1 MILVVDV
8 GNTQTV
14 IGLVED
20 GALAGHWRVSTDA
33 TLTADEV
40 RVKIGGLLALD
51 GQGWPDVE
59 RVVVSSVVPSLTSA
73 YTELALRATGVPP
86 LVVGPGIKTGLP
98 IAYDNPHE
106 IGADRI
112 VNAVAAVASF
122 GSPVI
127 VVDFGTATTLD
138 VVDSSG
144 AYIGGAI
151 APGVE
156 TGAEALFRRA
166 ARLSAVDL
174 EVPER
179 VIGRTTRESV
189 QVGLLLGAAAMVDGL
204 VRRTW
209 AELGVECTVVA
220 TGGLAGLVAPHSETI
235 GPVEPDLTLTGLLLI
250 WERNR

>member
-73 YTELALRATGVPP
+73 YAELALRATGIPP

-98 IAYDNPHE
+98 ITYDNPHE

-112 VNAVAAVASF
+112 VNAVAAVAAF

-138 VVDSSG
+138 VVDASG

-209 AELGVECTVVA
+209 AELGSECTVVG
-220 TGGLAGLVAPHSETI
+220 TGGLAGLVAPLSETI
-235 GPVEPDLTLTGLLLI
+235 GSVEPDLTLTGLLLI

>member
-1 MILVVDV
+1 MILVVDI

-14 IGLVED
+14 LGLVED
-20 GALAGHWRVSTDA
+20 GQLESHWRVSTDA

-51 GQGWPDVE
+51 GQGWADVE
-59 RVVVSSVVPSLTSA
+59 RVVVSSVVPALTAA
-73 YTELALRATGVPP
+73 YIELATRATGVAP
-86 LVVGPGIKTGLP
+86 LVIGPGVKTGLP
-98 IAYDNPHE
+98 VAYDNPHE

-112 VNAVAAVASF
+112 VNAVAAVAAY
-122 GSPVI
+122 GAPVI

-138 VVDSSG
+138 VVDASG
-144 AYIGGAI
+144 AYVGGAI

-174 EVPER
+174 ETPQH

-189 QVGLLLGAAAMVDGL
+189 QSGLILGAAAMVDGL

-209 AELGVECTVVA
+209 AELGSECPVVA
-220 TGGLAGLVAPHSETI
+220 TGGLAELVAPLSETI
-235 GPVEPDLTLTGLLLI
+235 GPVDPDLTLTGLILI
-250 WERNR
+250 WERNA